1 MQHRDGSGS
10 FVSALY
16 TERGVT
22 THQHGP
28 ENDAL
33 VHSHPLG
40 RGQHR
45 HGEPMERYWRREEYQ
60 DGIHVRTLEAM
71 R

>member
-1 MQHRDGSGS
+1 MQLRDGNGP
-10 FVSALY
+10 FVSTLY

-22 THQHGP
+22 AHQHGAEP
-28 ENDAL
+28 P
-33 VHSHPLG
+33 HQHPLG